1 MQMHK
6 TQETN
11 SREQQRRVLW
21 ATSISYVVVILD
33 TSIVNVALERIGA
46 TFAGGVAGLQWVV
59 NAYTLTFASL
69 LLSGGTLGDRLG
81 ARHVYMA
88 GLAVFTAASALCGA
102 APSLALLTLGRV
114 LQGMG
119 AALLVPASMALI
131 NGACANPQERAAA
144 FGVWAGLGGVAM
156 AAGPLLGGVLIGL
169 VGWRSI
175 FLLNVPVCLAGI
187 FMAARVAPQ
196 LRRGAQRRIDL
207 AGQTA
212 AIAALALL
220 NAAIIEAPAYGWHA
234 PLVAGGLVLACAAAI
249 AFVALERHRAQPMLP
264 LGFFREPVF
273 TAAVLVSMIS
283 AFTFYGL
290 LFALSLYLQQE
301 RGYAPLRAGLAFLP
315 LTVMVPLGS
324 LLSRRAVAWLGPRAL
339 VALACLLAGAGYL
352 GAAAC
357 GTMARYDLLA
367 LPLPA
372 IGFAASLITP
382 AATAALM
389 AAVDQGRAGIAAGVL
404 NAARQTGAALGVA
417 VAGAMIAGRASV
429 GAGMRVNLLIAA
441 ALSAAAAWAW
451 WRAWSRQAVDVA
463 YAAQPRDE
471 KKTRAAKQGA

>member
-1 MQMHK
+1 MQTHN
-6 TQETN
+6 TRNTRN
-11 SREQQRRVLW
+11 THSSEQQRRVLW

-46 TFAGGVAGLQWVV
+46 SLAGGVSGLQWVV

-88 GLAVFTAASALCGA
+88 GLAVFTVASALCGA

-114 LQGMG
+114 VQGVG

-131 NGACANPQERAAA
+131 NGACTNARERAAA

-187 FMAARVAPQ
+187 VMAARVAPQ
-196 LRRGAQRRIDL
+196 PRSGAPRRLDL
-207 AGQTA
+207 AGQAA

-220 NAAIIEAPAYGWHA
+220 NAAIIEAPAQGWHA
-234 PLVAGGLVLACAAAI
+234 PLVAGGLALASAAAI
-249 AFVALERHRAQPMLP
+249 AFVALEKRRAQPMLP

-273 TAAVLVSMIS
+273 SAAVLVSMIS

-290 LFALSLYLQQE
+290 LFGLSLYFQQE

-315 LTVMVPLGS
+315 LTVVVPLGS

-339 VALACLLAGAGYL
+339 VALACLLAAAGYL

-357 GTMARYDLLA
+357 GTATRYDVLA
-367 LPLPA
+367 TPLPA
-372 IGFAASLITP
+372 IGFAASLCMP
-382 AATAALM
+382 AVTAALM
-389 AAVDQGRAGIAAGVL
+389 ATVDQGRAGIAAGVL
-404 NAARQTGAALGVA
+404 NAARQTGSAFGVA
-417 VAGAMIAGRASV
+417 VAGAMIAGRGSI
-429 GAGMRVNLLIAA
+429 GTGMRENLLIAA
-441 ALSAAAAWAW
+441 VLSAGAAWVW
-451 WRAWSRQAVDVA
+451 WRAW
-463 YAAQPRDE
+463 PRDAAHAARSH
-471 KKTRAAKQGA
+471 TQSHTQSHAAK

>member
-1 MQMHK
+1 MQMHETHE
-6 TQETN
+6 TQETQATH

-46 TFAGGVAGLQWVV
+46 SLAGGVAGLQWVV

-81 ARHVYMA
+81 ARQIYMA

-114 LQGMG
+114 LQGVG
-119 AALLVPASMALI
+119 AALLVPASMAII
-131 NGACANPQERAAA
+131 NGACANARERAAA

-187 FMAARVAPQ
+187 VMAARVAPQ
-196 LRRGAQRRIDL
+196 PRPGAPRRLDL
-207 AGQTA
+207 AGQAA

-220 NAAIIEAPAYGWHA
+220 NAAIIEAPAHGWRA
-234 PLVAGGLVLACAAAI
+234 PLVAGGLVLACGAAI
-249 AFVALERHRAQPMLP
+249 SFVALEKHCAQPMLP
-264 LGFFREPVF
+264 LGFFRDSVF

-290 LFALSLYLQQE
+290 LFGLSLYLQQE
-301 RGYAPLRAGLAFLP
+301 RGYTPLRAGLAFLP
-315 LTVMVPLGS
+315 LTVVVPLGS

-339 VALACLLAGAGYL
+339 VALACLLAGVGYL
-352 GAAAC
+352 GAAVC
-357 GTMARYDLLA
+357 STTARYDLLA

-389 AAVDQGRAGIAAGVL
+389 ATVDQGRAGVAAGVL

-417 VAGAMIAGRASV
+417 VAGAMIAGRASI

-441 ALSAAAAWAW
+441 VLSAGGAWVW
-451 WRAWSRQAVDVA
+451 WRAWFHHAA
-463 YAAQPRDE
+463 HAAQSHVA
-471 KKTRAAKQGA
+471 KKTRAG

>member
-1 MQMHK
+1 MQTHSSD
-6 TQETN
+6 

-46 TFAGGVAGLQWVV
+46 SLAGGVSGLQWVV

-81 ARHVYMA
+81 ARNVYMA
-88 GLAVFTAASALCGA
+88 GLAGFTVASALCGV
-102 APSLALLTLGRV
+102 APSLALLTIGRV
-114 LQGMG
+114 LQGIS

-131 NGACANPQERAAA
+131 NGACTDARERAAA

-169 VGWRSI
+169 IGWRSI
-175 FLLNVPVCLAGI
+175 FLLNLPVCLAGI
-187 FMAARVAPQ
+187 AMAARVAPQ
-196 LRRGAQRRIDL
+196 RRAGAPRRLDL
-207 AGQTA
+207 AGQVA
-212 AIAALALL
+212 GIASLALL
-220 NAAIIEAPAYGWHA
+220 NATIIEAPSRGWLA
-234 PLVAGGLVLACAAAI
+234 PSVVAGFVAAI
-249 AFVALERHRAQPMLP
+249 AAILAFVALEKHRAQPMLP
-264 LGFFREPVF
+264 LGFFRQPVF
-273 TAAVLVSMIS
+273 SAAVLVSMIS

-290 LFALSLYLQQE
+290 LFDLSLYFQQE

-324 LLSRRAVAWLGPRAL
+324 LLSRRAVTWLGPRML
-339 VALACLLAGAGYL
+339 VALASLLAVAGYL
-352 GAAAC
+352 GAAVWGHA
-357 GTMARYDLLA
+357 ARYGVLA

-372 IGFAASLITP
+372 IGFAASLAMP

-389 AAVDQGRAGIAAGVL
+389 ATVEQERAGIAAGVL

-417 VAGAMIAGRASV
+417 VAGALLAGHVSI
-429 GAGMRVNLLIAA
+429 GAGMRANLLIAA
-441 ALSAAAAWAW
+441 ALSALAAWTW
-451 WRAWSRQAVDVA
+451 WRAWPQGEALPHA
-463 YAAQPRDE
+463 
-471 KKTRAAKQGA
+471 AAKAGTAK

>member
-1 MQMHK
+1 MQTH
-6 TQETN
+6 E
-11 SREQQRRVLW
+11 SHSIEQPRRVLW

-46 TFAGGVAGLQWVV
+46 SLAGGVSGLQWVV

-81 ARHVYMA
+81 ARPVYMA
-88 GLAVFTAASALCGA
+88 GLAVFTAASVLCGA

-119 AALLVPASMALI
+119 AALLVPASMSLI
-131 NGACANPQERAAA
+131 NGACANARERAAA
-144 FGVWAGLGGVAM
+144 FGVWAGMGGIAM
-156 AAGPLLGGVLIGL
+156 AAGPVLGGVLIGL

-187 FMAARVAPQ
+187 VMAARVAPQ
-196 LRRGAQRRIDL
+196 PRGGVPRRLDL

-234 PLVAGGLVLACAAAI
+234 PIVAGGLVLALVAAI
-249 AFVALERHRAQPMLP
+249 AFVALEKHHAQPMLP

-273 TAAVLVSMIS
+273 SAAVLVSMIS

-290 LFALSLYLQQE
+290 LFGLSLYLQQE

-339 VALACLLAGAGYL
+339 VALACLLAAAGYL
-352 GAAAC
+352 SAAI
-357 GTMARYDLLA
+357 GGSTARYGLLA
-367 LPLPA
+367 VPLPA
-372 IGFAASLITP
+372 IGFAASLMMP
-382 AATAALM
+382 ACTAALM
-389 AAVDQGRAGIAAGVL
+389 ATVDQGRAGIAAGVL

-417 VAGAMIAGRASV
+417 VAGAMIARRASI

-441 ALSAAAAWAW
+441 MLSAGAAWVW
-451 WRAWSRQAVDVA
+451 WRAWSHRAH
-463 YAAQPRDE
+463 AAQSGDE
-471 KKTRAAKQGA
+471 TKTRAARQGA

>member
-1 MQMHK
+1 MQMHEIHE
-6 TQETN
+6 TQEAH

-46 TFAGGVAGLQWVV
+46 SLAGGVAGLQWVV
-59 NAYTLTFASL
+59 NAYTLAFASL

-81 ARHVYMA
+81 ARQVYMA

-114 LQGMG
+114 LQGVG

-131 NGACANPQERAAA
+131 NGACASARERAAA

-187 FMAARVAPQ
+187 VMAARVAPQ
-196 LRRGAQRRIDL
+196 PRRGASRRLDL
-207 AGQTA
+207 AGQAA

-220 NAAIIEAPAYGWHA
+220 SAAIIEAPAHGWRA
-234 PLVAGGLVLACAAAI
+234 PLVAGGLALACVAAI
-249 AFVALERHRAQPMLP
+249 AFVALEKHRAQPMLP
-264 LGFFREPVF
+264 LGFFRDSVF

-290 LFALSLYLQQE
+290 LFGLSLYLQRE
-301 RGYAPLRAGLAFLP
+301 RGYAPLHAGLAFLP
-315 LTVMVPLGS
+315 LTVVVPIGS

-339 VALACLLAGAGYL
+339 VALACLLAAAGYL

-357 GTMARYDLLA
+357 GTTRYDLLA

-372 IGFAASLITP
+372 IGLAASLVTP

-389 AAVDQGRAGIAAGVL
+389 ATVDQGRAGIAAGVL

-417 VAGAMIAGRASV
+417 VAGAMIAGRASI
-429 GAGMRVNLLIAA
+429 GAGMRVNLLIAGV
-441 ALSAAAAWAW
+441 LSAGAAWAW
-451 WRAWSRQAVDVA
+451 WRAWSRHAA
-463 YAAQPRDE
+463 HAAQSHGV
-471 KKTRAAKQGA
+471 KKTSPG

>member
-1 MQMHK
+1 MQTH
-6 TQETN
+6 

-46 TFAGGVAGLQWVV
+46 SLAGGVAGLQWVV

-81 ARHVYMA
+81 ARNVYMA
-88 GLAVFTAASALCGA
+88 GLAAFTVASALCGA
-102 APSLALLTLGRV
+102 APSLALLTAGRV
-114 LQGMG
+114 LQGIS

-131 NGACANPQERAAA
+131 NGACANARERAAA

-169 VGWRSI
+169 TGWRSI

-187 FMAARVAPQ
+187 VMAARVAPQ
-196 LRRGAQRRIDL
+196 PQAGEPRRLDIAGQL
-207 AGQTA
+207 AG
-212 AIAALALL
+212 IAALALL
-220 NAAIIEAPAYGWHA
+220 NAAIIEAPSRGWLA
-234 PLVAGGLVLACAAAI
+234 PLVVTGLVAALAAAL
-249 AFVALERHRAQPMLP
+249 AFIALEKRRAQPMLP
-264 LGFFREPVF
+264 LGFFRQPVF
-273 TAAVLVSMIS
+273 SAAALVSMIS

-290 LFALSLYLQQE
+290 LFDLSLYFQQE
-301 RGYAPLRAGLAFLP
+301 RGYAPLHAGLAFLP

-324 LLSRRAVAWLGPRAL
+324 LLSRGAAAWLGPRAL
-339 VALACLLAGAGYL
+339 VALAFVLATAGYL
-352 GAAAC
+352 GAAAAC
-357 GTMARYDLLA
+357 GPDARFGVLA

-372 IGFAASLITP
+372 IGFAASLAMP

-389 AAVDQGRAGIAAGVL
+389 ATVESGRSGIAAGVL

-417 VAGAMIAGRASV
+417 FAGAWIGGRVSI
-429 GAGMRVNLLIAA
+429 GAGMRANLLVAT
-441 ALSAAAAWAW
+441 ALSALAAWVW
-451 WRAWSRQAVDVA
+451 WRAWPRHAALPQAADKA
-463 YAAQPRDE
+463 G
-471 KKTRAAKQGA
+471 AAKSRA